1 MIQYYKKTIPV
12 PWVILGALAFL
23 SGCTFQT
30 YSQKPLDP
38 AETAARLQAR
48 DPSAPAFQQYLL
60 ANGYPQ
66 EQLPIQQWGL
76 PELTLSAFFFH
87 PQLEVARAQWR
98 AMQAAEITAARRPN
112 PGISGLVERHSEH
125 DGISPWLFGLSLD
138 IPLQNTDKRQADID
152 RAAHLSEASRIEIG
166 QAAWQ
171 VRSRLSESW
180 INYHQALQQVKILQD
195 ELELRQQIN
204 DMLQT
209 RLDAGMLSSVE
220 LGSAALLLQRAQQ
233 QLLAAQ
239 GQIPE
244 LRVALANSAG
254 LPPQAFRQLSLASD
268 LDNPSNSEN
277 QPGETLLLEA
287 SEIDDLQET
296 ALLNRLDIRAALA
309 RYAAAEAKVRRE
321 IAGQYPDIV
330 LSPGYSYD
338 QGDRIWSLGF
348 STLLALLDKNEGPI
362 AEALSLRDVE
372 AAQFE
377 ALQASVIAELE
388 QARAG
393 YLAAVE
399 EWKKARQ
406 FLDAQQSHTSQLEQQ
421 FEAGYSDRLEL
432 TTARLSA
439 SLARQ
444 SLISAEFKVR
454 RAITRLENLAQ
465 RPLQNPIGVP
475 GNINQSSPAD
485 ELPGAANES

>member
-1 MIQYYKKTIPV
+1 MIQYYKKTVPV

-23 SGCTFQT
+23 SSCTFQT
-30 YSQKPLDP
+30 YSPKPLDP
-38 AETAARLQAR
+38 AQAAARLQAR

-60 ANGYPQ
+60 SNGYTQ
-66 EQLPIQQWGL
+66 EQLPIRQWGL

-87 PQLEVARAQWR
+87 PQLDVARAQWR
-98 AMQAAEITAARRPN
+98 AMQAAEITAAKRPN

-138 IPLQNTDKRQADID
+138 IPLQNTDKRQASID
-152 RAAHLSEASRIEIG
+152 RAAYLSEAARIEIG

-171 VRSRLSESW
+171 MRRKLSESW
-180 INYHQALQQVKILQD
+180 ISYHEAQQQVKVLQD

-204 DMLQT
+204 DMLQN

-220 LGSAALLLQRAQQ
+220 MGSATLLLQRAQQ

-244 LRVALANSAG
+244 LRVALANNAG
-254 LPPQAFRQLSLASD
+254 LSLQAVRQLPLTSD
-268 LDNPSNSEN
+268 LDNPAEPDSSSSGI
-277 QPGETLLLEA
+277 PLLET
-287 SEIDDLQET
+287 SEIEGLQET

-309 RYAAAEAKVRRE
+309 RYASAEAKFRRE
-321 IAGQYPDIV
+321 IANQYPDIV

-362 AEALSLRDVE
+362 AEARSLREAE
-372 AAQFE
+372 AAQFQ
-377 ALQASVIAELE
+377 ALQAGIIAELE
-388 QARAG
+388 QAKAA

-399 EWKKARQ
+399 EWEKARQ
-406 FLDAQQSHTSQLEQQ
+406 FLETQQNHTHQLEQQ
-421 FEAGYSDRLEL
+421 FEAGHSDRLEL
-432 TTARLSA
+432 TTVRLSA

-444 SLISAEFKVR
+444 GLVSAEFKVR
-454 RAITRLENLAQ
+454 RAINRLENLAQ
-465 RPLQNPIGVP
+465 RPLRNPIDVP
-475 GNINQSSPAD
+475 DNIDQSLPAD

>member
-23 SGCTFQT
+23 SSCTFQT
-30 YSQKPLDP
+30 YSPKPLDP
-38 AETAARLQAR
+38 AETAAQLQAR
-48 DPSAPAFQQYLL
+48 DPSTAAFQQYLL
-60 ANGYPQ
+60 SNGYTQ

-98 AMQAAEITAARRPN
+98 VMQAAELTAAKRPN

-138 IPLQNTDKRQADID
+138 IPLQNTDKRQASID
-152 RAAHLSEASRIEIG
+152 RAAHLSKAARIEIG

-171 VRSRLSESW
+171 MRRQLSESW
-180 INYHQALQQVKILQD
+180 ISYHEALQQVKILQD

-244 LRVALANSAG
+244 LRVALANNAG
-254 LPPQAFRQLSLASD
+254 LSPQAFRQLSLASD
-268 LDNPSNSEN
+268 PDNSSSNA
-277 QPGETLLLEA
+277 LLLEV
-287 SEIDDLQET
+287 SEIEGLQET

-362 AEALSLRDVE
+362 AEARSLREVE

-388 QARAG
+388 QAKAG

-399 EWKKARQ
+399 EWEKARQ
-406 FLDAQQSHTSQLEQQ
+406 FLDAQQNHTSQLEQQ

-444 SLISAEFKVR
+444 STVSAEFKVR
-454 RAITRLENLAQ
+454 RAINRLENLAQ
-465 RPLQNPIGVP
+465 RPLQNSIDVP
-475 GNINQSSPAD
+475 DNIDQSFPAED
-485 ELPGAANES
+485 ASPGAANES